1 MCHINPAPTGEIKAA
16 ETPVAEDR
24 VARKEDPLIVRK
36 EADASGGV
44 TGCVQNGKTAYRIT
58 VLKEP
63 VRRMAGSV

>member
-1 MCHINPAPTGEIKAA
+1 MLP
-16 ETPVAEDR
+16 
-24 VARKEDPLIVRK
+24 
-36 EADASGGV
+36 GGV